1 MQFFT
6 HFGVNF
12 VEADAV
18 LAVEIGARRVASSKV
33 VSASLLMGF
42 IFIE

>member
-18 LAVEIGARRVASSKV
+18 LDVDIGVRRVTRSNV
-33 VSASLLMGF
+33 VSAILLVGF
-42 IFIE
+42 KFIE